1 MHTHALS
8 ISLPLFLYLSL
19 SRVHTHT
26 HARTHARVHSISVL
40 LSHSLSFSLILS
52 LASTLPPLPAFLRH
66 EPLPHFAQTY
76 SDAVTDPMSWSVIEG
91 RLQQSRA
98 AVQDGRVPLDG
109 GIYGV
114 YCGTERER
122 RNGSGVRTN
131 RQVRQQ
137 QRVEGS
143 VFRVAFLSH
152 RCSPRTITLFSVLV
166 PSPCSINVYTMLLSL
181 PPSLSSPLSLSLSFS
196 LPARAR
202 STHQKLPRRRP
213 SRLCELPRV
222 QQARAD
228 LVHVRG

>member
-8 ISLPLFLYLSL
+8 VSLPLFLYLSL

-166 PSPCSINVYTMLLSL
+166 PSPCSINVYTICFSRSLSL
-181 PPSLSSPLSLSLSFS
+181 PLSPLSLSLS

-213 SRLCELPRV
+213 SRLRELPRV